1 MRKTSMPDTSATLR
15 ISPPRFSAF
24 THWRELCGIGLF
36 IVWHWQMLNV
46 FRYAKEE
53 AFPGEV
59 GDAVYLFFFAS
70 LLFTAFFLSG
80 RRAGAATT
88 RNGHG
93 WLASAATLCIL
104 SLLFT
109 LFPSPPPGT
118 EKAGLIALAV
128 SGAGSAIL
136 CLLWLRS
143 LAKAPY
149 RDTITV
155 IGGGFVLAT
164 ALTSLASPYPDAA
177 IAISVFSIILSRFL
191 LPYPQT
197 PDEGGEEEKKRVRL
211 PASEQ
216 VDPREEPSVLL
227 TAACGSSFGA
237 GAFYSLVIFLRP
249 MGEPSPLTLSLL
261 FGAGALL
268 AVVFLKLSLEKDIYQ
283 ALLLMVPFLLCGYA
297 AWPILHGESPGL
309 SLVGMRLGYGLLAV
323 YLFVSVSALAAQTE
337 RKGRD
342 VLCACLGAMCFSF
355 WLGTH
360 LSSLHLFNAYDAQE
374 LDLVFIA
381 LLVVLLGSCGACV
394 YWLHQV
400 RHATQSREKAAQEDA
415 LLLDYL
421 MDQGLTQQQAV
432 IAALISKKIS
442 EERICALLDIT
453 PLTLE
458 THIRNIHKRMGINSR
473 HELLWI
479 SRISR
484 RRGAKAGESP
494 SGPSLTP
501 EETAKPD
508 R

>member
-1 MRKTSMPDTSATLR
+1 M
-15 ISPPRFSAF
+15 
-24 THWRELCGIGLF
+24 
-36 IVWHWQMLNV
+36 
-46 FRYAKEE
+46 
-53 AFPGEV
+53 
-59 GDAVYLFFFAS
+59 
-70 LLFTAFFLSG
+70 
-80 RRAGAATT
+80 
-88 RNGHG
+88 
-93 WLASAATLCIL
+93 
-104 SLLFT
+104 
-109 LFPSPPPGT
+109 
-118 EKAGLIALAV
+118 
-128 SGAGSAIL
+128 
-136 CLLWLRS
+136 
-143 LAKAPY
+143 
-149 RDTITV
+149 
-155 IGGGFVLAT
+155 
-164 ALTSLASPYPDAA
+164 
-177 IAISVFSIILSRFL
+177 
-191 LPYPQT
+191 
-197 PDEGGEEEKKRVRL
+197 
-211 PASEQ
+211 
-216 VDPREEPSVLL
+216 
-227 TAACGSSFGA
+227 
-237 GAFYSLVIFLRP
+237 
-249 MGEPSPLTLSLL
+249 
-261 FGAGALL
+261 
-268 AVVFLKLSLEKDIYQ
+268 VFLKLSLEKDIYQ

>member
-1 MRKTSMPDTSATLR
+1 MPDPKAALKT
-15 ISPPRFSAF
+15 IPPFFSAF
-24 THWRELCGIGLF
+24 PHWRELCGIGLF

-46 FRYAKEE
+46 FLLAKQE
-53 AFPGEV
+53 AFPGEM
-59 GDAVYLFFFAS
+59 GDAIHLFFFAGIA
-70 LLFTAFFLSG
+70 FTAFFLSE
-80 RRAGAATT
+80 RRTGKTPG
-88 RNGHG
+88 RNGRG
-93 WLASAATLCIL
+93 WQASAATLCIL

-109 LFPSPPPGT
+109 LLPSPPPGT
-118 EKAGLIALAV
+118 EKSGLAALAV
-128 SGAGSAIL
+128 SGAGSAVL

-143 LAKAPY
+143 LAKLPY
-149 RDTITV
+149 RDGIAV
-155 IGGGFVLAT
+155 VGGGFVLAT

-177 IAISVFSIILSRFL
+177 TVFSVFSIILSRFL
-191 LPYPQT
+191 LPHPQ
-197 PDEGGEEEKKRVRL
+197 PPAEEGEEDKKRARL
-211 PASEQ
+211 PVPEEAG
-216 VDPREEPSVLL
+216 PPEEPPVLFA
-227 TAACGSSFGA
+227 AACGSSFGA
-237 GAFYSLVIFLRP
+237 GAFYSLAIYLRP

-268 AVVFLKLSLEKDIYQ
+268 AVVFLRLALEKDIYQ

-323 YLFVSVSALAAQTE
+323 YLFVSVAALAARTE
-337 RKGRD
+337 GKAGRD

-360 LSSLHLFNAYDAQE
+360 LSSLRLFNPYNAQE

-381 LLVVLLGSCGACV
+381 LLLVLLGSCGACV

-400 RHATQSREKAAQEDA
+400 RRAVQDRQKAAQEDA

-421 MDQGLTQQQAV
+421 MNQGLTQQQAV

-458 THIRNIHKRMGINSR
+458 THLRNIHKRMGINSR

-479 SRISR
+479 SRVSR
-484 RRGAKAGESP
+484 RRGASPAESP
-494 SGPSLTP
+494 AGPPSFSEDT
-501 EETAKPD
+501 KPD